1 MDNKYENFLCNAGVI
16 NIKNQEEFNDFV
28 SLMEKLG
35 LKQIKFMDR
44 ICKKYGF
51 EKGFCYNAGI
61 KYCNP
66 KDVCFE
72 YQLGKG
78 FTSSSI
84 QEYKQYDESIEI
96 YTLDE
101 IKEAT
106 GYAIQ
111 LDKNTLYK
119 SDSFFH
125 NTIIHNIIKVDE
137 IDTIQDRTKDIKTY
151 TPIDGFYDLRKF
163 DIPEEKFRELW
174 QMQLYFKICQTNQA
188 VIKEQPDMWN
198 YLKEL
203 SGKYQSELFNY
214 PQKSVDF
221 IDYEIEK

>member
-1 MDNKYENFLCNAGVI
+1 MDNKYENFLCNVGVI
-16 NIKNQEEFNDFV
+16 NIRSQEEFNDFV

-35 LKQIKFMDR
+35 LKKIKYMDR

-51 EKGFCYNAGI
+51 EKGFCYNAGN
-61 KYCNP
+61 KYCDS

-84 QEYKQYDESIEI
+84 QKYKQYDESIEI

-111 LDKNTLYK
+111 IDKNILYK
-119 SDSFFH
+119 PDNFFY
-125 NTIIHNIIKVDE
+125 NIVVHNIIKFDE
-137 IDTIQDRTKDIKTY
+137 LDIILDETEDIKSY
-151 TPIDGFYDLRKF
+151 TPVDGFCDLRKF

-174 QMQLYFKICQTNQA
+174 QMQLYFKMCQTNQA
-188 VIKEQPDMWN
+188 ILKVRPDTWN